1 MVNADLFRRSL
12 DAMFYT
18 GASRILAPL
27 FRGIGAILTLHHVR
41 PGGGLQPG
49 FAPNRSL
56 EITPNYLEAMITHI
70 RARGYEM
77 LSLEEAAARLRT
89 GQRSQKPFIA
99 LTFDDAYRDIFVHAW
114 PILRRQACPFTLFVS
129 PAIAEGTCELWWI
142 GLEAVIAGS
151 SHLTVSFPDR
161 TIECTTITDAQ
172 KQAAWRKLYWPF
184 RRLEETI
191 QRRLIRELC
200 YEHGIDLG
208 AICRASAMGWGELH
222 TIAKDPLCTI
232 GAHGVHHYALAKLS
246 AEEAGAEVVASL
258 DWIEKELGRRPKF
271 FAYPYG
277 DRRSAG
283 TREFEIA
290 RAAGIEAA
298 VTGRR
303 GLIFPA
309 HAGSLTA
316 LPRVSIS
323 GQYQRLRYLEVLLSG
338 TAYAVWNGFRR
349 IEAA

>member
-18 GASRILAPL
+18 GASRALAPL

-56 EITPNYLEAMITHI
+56 EITPDYLEAMITHI
-70 RARGYEM
+70 RARGYEIIA
-77 LSLEEAAARLRT
+77 LEEAAARLKA
-89 GQRSQKPFIA
+89 GARSRKPFIA
-99 LTFDDAYRDIFVHAW
+99 LTIDDAYRDVFVHAW

-129 PAIAEGTCELWWI
+129 PTIAEGTCELWWI
-142 GLEAVIAGS
+142 GLEALIAGT
-151 SHLTVSFPDR
+151 SHLTVTFPDR
-161 TIECTTITDAQ
+161 TIECTTVTDAQ
-172 KQAAWRKLYWPF
+172 KQAAWRKLYWRF
-184 RRLEETI
+184 RRLDETV
-191 QRRLIRELC
+191 QRRIIRELC
-200 YEHGIDLG
+200 YEHGIDLS
-208 AICRASAMGWGELH
+208 AICRATAMGWGELG

-232 GAHGVHHYALAKLS
+232 GAHGVHHYALAKL
-246 AEEAGAEVVASL
+246 AADDAAREVVASL
-258 DWIEKELGRRPKF
+258 DRIEKELGRRPRV

-283 TREFEIA
+283 PREFEIV

-309 HAGSLTA
+309 HSANLTA

-323 GQYQRLRYLEVLLSG
+323 GQYQQLRYLEVLLSG

-349 IEAA
+349 IQAA

>member
-1 MVNADLFRRSL
+1 MPDL
-12 DAMFYT
+12 
-18 GASRILAPL
+18 
-27 FRGIGAILTLHHVR
+27 
-41 PGGGLQPG
+41 
-49 FAPNRSL
+49 
-56 EITPNYLEAMITHI
+56 
-70 RARGYEM
+70 
-77 LSLEEAAARLRT
+77 
-89 GQRSQKPFIA
+89 
-99 LTFDDAYRDIFVHAW
+99 
-114 PILRRQACPFTLFVS
+114 
-129 PAIAEGTCELWWI
+129 
-142 GLEAVIAGS
+142 

-309 HAGSLTA
+309 HAGNLTA

-323 GQYQRLRYLEVLLSG
+323 GQYQQLRYLEVLLSG